1 MEPWRNRCDLWNQ
14 GEMSHRCLIR
24 ETSLDTPPRLI
35 QTWAV
40 SFRLKNDHRR
50 LIALLGKF
58 FFFYALITRPRY
70 LWISLVFIHS
80 LVKKKIFG
88 REDSNKSYKER
99 KILREQKSLT
109 FNKNILKRSYFIFHF
124 TMRVVFGIVV
134 CKF

>member
-1 MEPWRNRCDLWNQ
+1 MEPWRNRRDLWNQ

-58 FFFYALITRPRY
+58 FFFLCFNNSPAL
-70 LWISLVFIHS
+70 SLNFSCVYSFAR
-80 LVKKKIFG
+80 KKKIFG